1 MKTFNQFKKDAKK
14 DIKVATHDKPI
25 FKSVPATGIRGD
37 QPASDYLRKAAT
49 PGGLVKP
56 FTPKNPFGV

>member
-1 MKTFNQFKKDAKK
+1 MKSFQQFRQKANNVKIAS
-14 DIKVATHDKPI
+14 HDKPI